1 MHACVR
7 IVYLYH
13 ITFINLFGYVF
24 YVYFCSVTLLY
35 LLVVAFL
42 IFVRA
47 FVYLYVISFLKP
59 WVQRYIHVTRIRNV
73 CKSIIYKFAN
83 ISCHT
88 FSITRNC
95 VLLSTVSIQPYFSS
109 YFLNYIYLCYVISI
123 QTKYDCAVLFLAHPR
138 KQIYFTL

>member
-59 WVQRYIHVTRIRNV
+59 WVQRYNIWLHVWVGDIVHRPFN
-73 CKSIIYKFAN
+73 
-83 ISCHT
+83 
-88 FSITRNC
+88 
-95 VLLSTVSIQPYFSS
+95 
-109 YFLNYIYLCYVISI
+109 
-123 QTKYDCAVLFLAHPR
+123 LA
-138 KQIYFTL
+138 KDGKGM